1 MTTMSHAVIDT
12 AASCERPTTLRTVR
26 APTPV
31 RPRTEPPSS
40 LAASASGMIF
50 VVSEPEVAPTTVA
63 PVIGATPVTAALW
76 LMFAV
81 AVAET
86 IAF

>member
-40 LAASASGMIF
+40 LAASSSGMIY
-50 VVSEPEVAPTTVA
+50 VVSEPEVAAHTEVAIVGTTFVA
-63 PVIGATPVTAALW
+63 VALW
-76 LMFAV
+76 FMFAV